1 MRGGRKNLK
10 RAIEE
15 EMVTLQQGQSIMQVV
30 DLRGSNLIEVMDTK
44 GQKLLAIFPAKFQ
57 KSMWIKRGNF
67 IVVDES
73 GREEAVESGRKVG
86 GIVTQ
91 VLYHDQVRLL
101 QKSPEWPEIF
111 KSVPQETSKQDLNS
125 CTSQQDD
132 ESCTDDEGLPPLEAN
147 TNRRNPLLSQL
158 HIESDSDSETDTDS

>member
-15 EMVTLQQGQSIMQVV
+15 EMVTLQQVLCV
-30 DLRGSNLIEVMDTK
+30 KVMDTK
-44 GQKLLAIFPAKFQ
+44 GQKLLAIFQQNSRKACGLK
-57 KSMWIKRGNF
+57 GNF

-86 GIVTQ
+86 GMVTQ